1 MCFYWEAWL
10 VQCSYFAC
18 AFAVLTVGFLGVI
31 WGSLGCYDVFVFK
44 KLISK
49 ERGSA
54 PFPSCCGCQTTE
66 INSSIC
72 DSVKCQCNHDDG
84 YQLSAA

>member
-10 VQCSYFAC
+10 VQCSYFEC

-44 KLISK
+44 KVD
-49 ERGSA
+49 
-54 PFPSCCGCQTTE
+54 F
-66 INSSIC
+66 N
-72 DSVKCQCNHDDG
+72 QCVNIFK
-84 YQLSAA
+84 YL

>member
-10 VQCSYFAC
+10 VHCSYFAC

-44 KLISK
+44 KLIS
-49 ERGSA
+49 
-54 PFPSCCGCQTTE
+54 
-66 INSSIC
+66 I
-72 DSVKCQCNHDDG
+72 SV
-84 YQLSAA
+84 